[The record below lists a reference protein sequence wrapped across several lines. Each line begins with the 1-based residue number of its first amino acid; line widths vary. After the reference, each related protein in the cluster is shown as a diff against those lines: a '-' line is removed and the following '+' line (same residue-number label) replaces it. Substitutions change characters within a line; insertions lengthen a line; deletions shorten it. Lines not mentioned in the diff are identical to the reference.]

1 MCSYSWGFHSCVHDC
16 SHMAGIRFLERE
28 KVKPVAA
35 VRLDVGVSAAKLEIV
50 GSFGMMLLQDSIKSF
65 ARIRAVQGICLRMR
79 SR

>member
-1 MCSYSWGFHSCVHDC
+1 
-16 SHMAGIRFLERE
+16 MAGIRFLERE

-65 ARIRAVQGICLRMR
+65 ARIRAVQGIWLRMR